1 MTTAAE
7 KPRLYLLCAA
17 LAFGAALAA
26 HLPALSGNLL
36 WDDEQFLA
44 ANPFVTDCANL
55 PAALNP
61 VNLVKVLPVPMSAR
75 PAVNASLLADVCGG
89 LGPRGMKVTN
99 ALLHA
104 ANAALLFFLLLLLA
118 RSVPGALL
126 GALAFALHP
135 AAAETVHIVTF
146 RSHLLGLF
154 FFTSGLLAALFFA
167 RRPSA
172 LTGTAA
178 ALAYFLGVLSVE
190 TAAVLPAAAA
200 LAVYFDSGRAGLRRC
215 APLLAAAVL
224 IGAFYLWFRAPRSGY
239 ELPGSGPGV
248 RAASLLYPA
257 ALFPADHAAPAAW
270 HFPPPW
276 REVYTDPAARL
287 YTMSAITAGNL
298 LALAFP
304 YALSA
309 DYAPAVRRT
318 ASEGLAPLIA
328 CLGLLAAGVALF
340 LHGRLPGLALLLIF
354 TGLLPAMNLWPAYN
368 LKADRYLYL
377 ALPGLGL
384 LAAAA
389 ARGAALRRDA
399 WRGLGLGAAALWLA
413 WLGAETAGR
422 GPQFYSTLSLFSA
435 AAGAQ
440 PASPRV
446 QATLG
451 AALLRE
457 GDCAAAIP
465 RFEAASALDPAS
477 EALRLRLAYALAG
490 CGRAGA
496 AKDALAALPESAD
509 RLYLYGL
516 LSLRGDRAAA
526 ARFFK
531 AALAQAPRRRDF
543 YLALLLAQKKAP
555 KELGAGDRADLE
567 RFRRRAAEAG
577 LLF

>member
-44 ANPFVTDCANL
+44 GNSFVADCANL
-55 PAALNP
+55 PIALNP
-61 VNLVKVLPVPMSAR
+61 QNLAKVLPVPMSAR
-75 PAVNASLLADVCGG
+75 PAVNASLLADACAGS
-89 LGPRGMKVTN
+89 GPRGMKFTN
-99 ALLHA
+99 ALLHG
-104 ANAALLFFLLLLLA
+104 ANAALVFFLLLLLA

-135 AAAETVHIVTF
+135 AAAETVHIITF
-146 RSHLLGLF
+146 RSHLLGLL

-167 RRPSA
+167 RKPAA
-172 LTGTAA
+172 LTGSVA
-178 ALAYFLGVLSVE
+178 ALAYFLGLLSVE
-190 TAAVLPAAAA
+190 TAAVLPVAAA
-200 LAVYFDSGRAGLRRC
+200 LAVYFDSGRAGLKRC
-215 APLLAAAVL
+215 APLLAAAILV
-224 IGAFYLWFRAPRSGY
+224 GAFYLWFRAPRSGY
-239 ELPGSGPGV
+239 DLPGSGPGV

-257 ALFPADHAAPAAW
+257 ALFPAEHLPRSSW
-270 HFPPPW
+270 HFPPLW
-276 REVYTDPAARL
+276 REVYTNPAARL
-287 YTMSAITAGNL
+287 YTMSAITGENL

-304 YALSA
+304 YGLSA

-318 ASEGLAPLIA
+318 AAEGLAPLAA
-328 CLGLLAAGVALF
+328 CLGLLAAGIALF
-340 LHGRLPGLALLLIF
+340 LRGRLPGLALLLIF

-377 ALPGLGL
+377 ALPGLAL

-389 ARGAALRRDA
+389 VRGAAARRDA

-413 WLGAETAGR
+413 WLGAETASR
-422 GPQFYSTLSLFSA
+422 GPHFHSTLSLFTA
-435 AAGAQ
+435 AAEDQ
-440 PASPRV
+440 PASTRV

-465 RFEAASALDPAS
+465 RFEAASALDPAG
-477 EALRLRLAYALAG
+477 EALRLRLAYALAW
-490 CGRAGA
+490 CGRAQA
-496 AKDALAALPESAD
+496 ATDALAALPQSAD

-526 ARFFK
+526 ARFFE
-531 AALAQAPRRRDF
+531 AALAAAPRRRDF

-555 KELGAGDRADLE
+555 RELGAEDRADLE
-567 RFRRRAAEAG
+567 RFRRWVSEAG
-577 LLF
+577 LFF